1 MIEIIG
7 LLGMFTVAF
16 LASLTAT
23 AFVWAAL
30 HVRAHRAGVVPAAD
44 SIELPPAA
52 LFKGE
57 GLSTISVWGSVLARF
72 SHIDTLRARIAEA
85 SLEWSA
91 GRVTAAMLL
100 LATITFVLALQFS
113 WMPPMLLGMLPVL
126 AGGIPYFY
134 VLHRRSSRFGVFAK
148 QFPDALDSL
157 ARALKSGFPLSA
169 GFEMLALEYPEPLAS
184 EMRRTREEWKLGVS
198 WDNAL
203 DNLCGRLP
211 IPEVRLFAA
220 AVKMQNRMGGKLN
233 DVLSRLAETMR
244 DGVALDSEVRSI
256 SAHSRITGMVLTV
269 MPIAIGLLMLF
280 VSPQYVSL
288 LFTTPEGR
296 IALSLVAVANVA
308 AHLLI
313 RKIVRIRY

>member
-1 MIEIIG
+1 MIEIVF
-7 LLGMFTVAF
+7 LLGMFLVAF
-16 LASLTAT
+16 MASLVAAT
-23 AFVWAAL
+23 FVWAAL
-30 HVRAHRAGVVPAAD
+30 QVRAQPVGDAPASLAELPAA
-44 SIELPPAA
+44 A
-52 LFKGE
+52 LLKGDN
-57 GLSTISVWGSVLARF
+57 LSTITLWGSLLARF
-72 SHIDTLRARIAEA
+72 SHVDTLRARIAEA

-91 GRVTAAMLL
+91 GRVTAGMLL
-100 LATITFVLALQFS
+100 LATITFVIALQLS
-113 WMPPMLLGMLPVL
+113 WMPVLLLGMLPVL

-134 VLHRRSSRFGVFAK
+134 ILHRRNRRFAVFAK

-184 EMRRTREEWKLGVS
+184 EMRRTREEWNLGVS

-203 DNLCGRLP
+203 ENLCARLP

-220 AVKMQNRMGGKLN
+220 AVKMQNKMGGKLN
-233 DVLSRLAETMR
+233 DVLSRLSETMR

-269 MPIAIGLLMLF
+269 MPIAIGLLML
-280 VSPQYVSL
+280 VVNPEYVSQ
-288 LFTTPEGR
+288 LFTAPEGR
-296 IALSLVAVANVA
+296 LALSLVAVSNVA
-308 AHLLI
+308 AHLII